1 MYSWRVAPLQ
11 SPLPLPSGRAKVMR
25 PAQINQMYNQ
35 INPMWVSVIAKSG
48 KEKSNKKENK
58 GMGFAHQ
65 SFDGVFLGIGIKTG
79 E

>member
-1 MYSWRVAPLQ
+1 M
-11 SPLPLPSGRAKVMR
+11 LPLP
-25 PAQINQMYNQ
+25 INQMNNRQNQ
-35 INPMWVSVIAKSG
+35 VQVSVMSTSV

-58 GMGFAHQ
+58 GMGSAHQ

>member
-1 MYSWRVAPLQ
+1 MLV
-11 SPLPLPSGRAKVMR
+11 GV
-25 PAQINQMYNQ
+25 PAT
-35 INPMWVSVIAKSG
+35 PA

-58 GMGFAHQ
+58 GMGSAHQ

>member
-1 MYSWRVAPLQ
+1 MH
-11 SPLPLPSGRAKVMR
+11 
-25 PAQINQMYNQ
+25 PAQINQMYNR
-35 INPMWVSVIAKSG
+35 INPMWVSVTARSA

-58 GMGFAHQ
+58 GMGYAHQ

>member
-1 MYSWRVAPLQ
+1 
-11 SPLPLPSGRAKVMR
+11 
-25 PAQINQMYNQ
+25 
-35 INPMWVSVIAKSG
+35 MWVSVTARSA

-58 GMGFAHQ
+58 GMGSAHQ